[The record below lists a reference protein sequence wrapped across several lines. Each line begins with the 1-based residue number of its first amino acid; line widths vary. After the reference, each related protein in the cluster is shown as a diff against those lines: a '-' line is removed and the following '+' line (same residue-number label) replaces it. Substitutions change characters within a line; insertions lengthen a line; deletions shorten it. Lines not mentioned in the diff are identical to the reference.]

1 MRKIYLH
8 FTILLSAC
16 IVNVSAESFTI
27 ITSGSNYSP
36 ASLNVVV
43 GDEITIM
50 ASNTH
55 PLLQVT
61 EASWNVNGTT
71 AEPGGFGPVTSAHT
85 FTVTT
90 AGAIYFVCTQHVGG
104 GMKGMINVS
113 VATGITPNQQT
124 SNLEIYPNLVEN
136 GAFSIKGN
144 KEQMSGSR
152 LELYDMKGQL
162 VKSVGIENET
172 EDVNIPLSDG
182 SYTGIIT
189 NNGKVL
195 LRQRMIFVTID

>member
-1 MRKIYLH
+1 
-8 FTILLSAC
+8 
-16 IVNVSAESFTI
+16 
-27 ITSGSNYSP
+27 
-36 ASLNVVV
+36 
-43 GDEITIM
+43 M